1 MRQASSHTDQKLPAC
16 TWPGTENLF
25 ALLTESLFVLPNQQ
39 SFGSFFRKAA
49 SHTLQSV
56 RPVPCKRTNTL
67 STVPFHMD
75 PVRHLPPPTPP
86 ERTSTEKPLDLPQ
99 RTVPLAH
106 ADTAQDSLLVGLALP
121 QVFAHDVST
130 QAEAHNNQ
138 LGLRVGLLD
147 VINHGTEF
155 PGAT

>member
-39 SFGSFFRKAA
+39 SFGCSFRKAA
-49 SHTLQSV
+49 SHTLQCQTSSMQEKQHALH
-56 RPVPCKRTNTL
+56 RALP
-67 STVPFHMD
+67 HG

-86 ERTSTEKPLDLPQ
+86 EGTSTEKPLDLPQ